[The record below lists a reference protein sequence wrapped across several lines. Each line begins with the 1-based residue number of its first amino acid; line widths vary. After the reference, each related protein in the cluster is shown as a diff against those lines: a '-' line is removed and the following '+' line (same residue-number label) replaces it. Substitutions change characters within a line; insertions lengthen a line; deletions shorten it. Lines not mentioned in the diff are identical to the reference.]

1 MIASRIADVA
11 GLSIV
16 DVDNAYSCSKGILS
30 NALHYFFLLLFI
42 IQSFAFCTKT
52 FLLVNE
58 LYTFNNAG
66 CVMQPNKFS

>member
-30 NALHYFFLLLFI
+30 NALHYFFYCCSSYNLLHFV
-42 IQSFAFCTKT
+42 QKHFC
-52 FLLVNE
+52 L
-58 LYTFNNAG
+58 
-66 CVMQPNKFS
+66 